1 MFDLRFR
8 FISNHIFKMIS
19 NIYITLD
26 RSIKDV
32 EIKIENMNIFG
43 SLSLIWLIVTYAED
57 IN

>member
-43 SLSLIWLIVTYAED
+43 FLSLIWLIVTYAED